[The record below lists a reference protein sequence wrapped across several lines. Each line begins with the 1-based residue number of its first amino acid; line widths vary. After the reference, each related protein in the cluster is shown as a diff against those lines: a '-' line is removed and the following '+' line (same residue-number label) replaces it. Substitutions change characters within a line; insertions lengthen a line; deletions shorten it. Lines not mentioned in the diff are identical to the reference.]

1 MLEFE
6 YTTLLIGSEYK
17 LFLNLSLCLTYTT
30 THCYIHLVGRVN
42 FLLVFEEIILPRKR
56 IFFTVLP
63 LPSLEKVCG
72 KLLIRS
78 ILVLLFSFEV
88 PWEKIQQKKRNK
100 KARRQHRRGFV
111 CVFFCFVRW
120 CFVITLVSRLVS
132 LA

>member
-1 MLEFE
+1 MLESE

-42 FLLVFEEIILPRKR
+42 FPLVFEEIILPRKR

-88 PWEKIQQKKRNK
+88 PWEKNTAKKKETK
-100 KARRQHRRGFV
+100 KQEDNIEGAL
-111 CVFFCFVRW
+111 CVFSFVL
-120 CFVITLVSRLVS
+120 CGGAL
-132 LA
+132 